1 MTTHLTGAAVAASNG
16 HLDQIDYSAGASA
29 LAGQTLARLGARSPI
44 AILSDGVATPVDDG
58 DLLAKVVASIEAS
71 GLVTEIVTPLID
83 DHGLVLDERTVQ
95 DSADRLAAAGGVVS
109 VGSGTITDLG
119 KAATAEGVPL
129 VAVQSA
135 ASVNGYADAMSVLI
149 NAGAKSTR
157 PTRWPNAILI
167 ESDAL
172 ERSPDTLVG
181 SGVGDAV
188 AIGSS
193 IADWVLASHLTG
205 AEADPAVLTDL
216 MDAVGRLHD
225 GREAD
230 GAMPALVDALTY
242 GGLSIGVVG
251 STAPLSGCEHL
262 TSHILDM
269 AAIAEGTEH
278 DLHGRQVGVATV
290 LSTALWE
297 IALERDLVRIDSGTT
312 YPEDT
317 LDRVD
322 TTWRVVDPSGRLSE
336 TCQAN
341 VAQKIAVWQE
351 TAATRP
357 TIDADLVDRLRGLLA
372 APQYVARTLSQWG
385 APLTFSAL
393 TPAISEERAKW
404 VLSALPFMR
413 NRVTLADLLV
423 MNGAWDDE
431 LIDAVFARAAAA
443 GGGA

>member
-1 MTTHLTGAAVAASNG
+1 
-16 HLDQIDYSAGASA
+16 
-29 LAGQTLARLGARSPI
+29 
-44 AILSDGVATPVDDG
+44 
-58 DLLAKVVASIEAS
+58 
-71 GLVTEIVTPLID
+71 
-83 DHGLVLDERTVQ
+83 
-95 DSADRLAAAGGVVS
+95 
-109 VGSGTITDLG
+109 
-119 KAATAEGVPL
+119 
-129 VAVQSA
+129 
-135 ASVNGYADAMSVLI
+135 
-149 NAGAKSTR
+149 
-157 PTRWPNAILI
+157 
-167 ESDAL
+167 
-172 ERSPDTLVG
+172 
-181 SGVGDAV
+181 
-188 AIGSS
+188 
-193 IADWVLASHLTG
+193 
-205 AEADPAVLTDL
+205 

-225 GREAD
+225 GREVD